1 MNKFNELKEII
12 RDMSKHFKEYT
23 FDLIKEIKQILP
35 ELETY
40 VRNPLLVTRNRLK
53 YTRFFL
59 PS

>member
-40 VRNPLLVTRNRLK
+40 VRNPLLVTRN
-53 YTRFFL
+53 
-59 PS
+59 